1 MHWHSSNSF
10 CWKVSCIRHLLG
22 RLFTSFNMSC
32 HCFLASIV
40 SDEKPFIHLIVSSL
54 NIMNQFFLTDFKT
67 FSLSSFSILTT
78 ICLYVDLLKFILLG
92 LYWSPCICRLIF
104 SINLGRFQPIFL
116 CTFLFISL
124 CLLLLVFP
132 LCIYWY
138 TEWSPIFIWSP
149 VQLFFTLFP
158 LCSGCLI
165 FLIYLQVHCFFF
177 SFFCPLRSIVEPC
190 YWHFSFWLLFFS
202 NLEIHFDSFL

>member
-1 MHWHSSNSF
+1 
-10 CWKVSCIRHLLG
+10 
-22 RLFTSFNMSC
+22 MSC

-54 NIMNQFFLTDFKT
+54 NIINQFFLTDFEI

-78 ICLYVDLLKFILLG
+78 ISLYVDLLKFILLG

-104 SINLGRFQPIFL
+104 SINLGKFQPIFL
-116 CTFLFISL
+116 CSFLFISL

-138 TEWSPIFIWSP
+138 TEWGPIFIWSP

-165 FLIYLQVHCFFF
+165 FLIYLEVHWIFFF
-177 SFFCPLRSIVEPC
+177 LLPTQIYCWALLLTFFILVIVL
-190 YWHFSFWLLFFS
+190 FKSGNSFWFFFYNFS
-202 NLEIHFDSFL
+202 IL